1 MESSVQSLQRQYTQ
15 DVTWLHATFFFQFF
29 VALIQFLLAPWYLVV
44 MFSPGSISE
53 YLPHEQTPS
62 LLLVLRFVIAAAV
75 WVPIMYFTW
84 KRSRS
89 GLIASAFYSVALL
102 ILVPTII
109 LTAGGRPDFSDFAI
123 LPVDV
128 LLAIFSVKSWT
139 SSSKSGNRRRRE
151 SASLDP
157 VRQ

>member
-1 MESSVQSLQRQYTQ
+1 M
-15 DVTWLHATFFFQFF
+15 
-29 VALIQFLLAPWYLVV
+29 
-44 MFSPGSISE
+44 
-53 YLPHEQTPS
+53 PS

-84 KRSRS
+84 KRSRA
-89 GLIASAFYSVALL
+89 GLIASTFYSVTLI

-109 LTAGGRPDFSDFAI
+109 LMGGGRPDFSDFAI

-128 LLAIFSVKSWT
+128 FLAIFSVKSWT
-139 SSSKSGNRRRRE
+139 SSSKSGNGRRGE
-151 SASLDP
+151 TASLDP